1 MPTTSEQEF
10 NPFEPDDLS
19 SESVFDGAVK
29 SFGGMRTTDYLGEN
43 LAHRNA
49 DWVFPKR
56 RAIVEHKELT
66 ASFTDAPTFKDAAV
80 ELGLR
85 YASTGRAN
93 IFGVPNSEE
102 NWLSYGREYA
112 QLFRKPLR
120 RVLESANRQ
129 LRETRTKLG
138 WSTGSNVLVL
148 SNRSLVQITP
158 LAICVVIEGIL
169 TDLPSEIHGVA
180 YVTNHYVDIPGSEL
194 ANVVWLPVYR
204 RDGQVSRQLIN
215 FVDGLGAE
223 FMRHLAEAKG
233 DLPETR
239 TQFRAGSEDA
249 LRVLRGRPITGPK

>member
-1 MPTTSEQEF
+1 MPTTSEEDF
-10 NPFEPDDLS
+10 NPLDPDDLS

-29 SFGGMRTTDYLGEN
+29 SFGGMRTTHYLGDN

-56 RAIVEHKELT
+56 RAIVEHKELN

-80 ELGLR
+80 ELGLK
-85 YASTGRAN
+85 YASSGRAN

-129 LRETRTKLG
+129 LRETRARLG
-138 WSTGSNVLVL
+138 WSTGSNVVVL

-158 LAICVVIEGIL
+158 LAICVVVEGIL
-169 TDLPSEIHGVA
+169 TDIPSEIHGIG
-180 YVTNHYVDIPGSEL
+180 YVTNHYVDIPGSHL

-204 RDGQVSRQLIN
+204 RNGRVSRRLIN

-223 FMRHLAEAKG
+223 FMRHLAQTKG
-233 DLPETR
+233 DPPEARKALP
-239 TQFRAGSEDA
+239 AGSEDA
-249 LRVLRGRPITGPK
+249 SRVLRARRIAGPK